1 MPSLHTGQDA
11 ATPSLRC
18 PFRKPVNAYYDEYDE
33 VLLVAEHLPDGYSPP
48 PGGGRTSLRDDGLV
62 LDDGVLPSTGSGA
75 PSATPAPS
83 PGPTDVPRP
92 FLARRVVRRRLR
104 VRRGTDVPAVLS
116 PFPPVGRE
124 TAVDRWSHNSLAQ
137 VREDGFTLMYGTD
150 DQMEAR
156 LSLTSCRRG
165 EWSCSTLIALQP
177 SVALLFPRQPA
188 RQGSRPHS
196 TLS

>member
-75 PSATPAPS
+75 PRYPGSLPRTDGHSPS
-83 PGPTDVPRP
+83 VPRY
-92 FLARRVVRRRLR
+92 R
-104 VRRGTDVPAVLS
+104 
-116 PFPPVGRE
+116 
-124 TAVDRWSHNSLAQ
+124 
-137 VREDGFTLMYGTD
+137 
-150 DQMEAR
+150 
-156 LSLTSCRRG
+156 
-165 EWSCSTLIALQP
+165 
-177 SVALLFPRQPA
+177 
-188 RQGSRPHS
+188 
-196 TLS
+196 